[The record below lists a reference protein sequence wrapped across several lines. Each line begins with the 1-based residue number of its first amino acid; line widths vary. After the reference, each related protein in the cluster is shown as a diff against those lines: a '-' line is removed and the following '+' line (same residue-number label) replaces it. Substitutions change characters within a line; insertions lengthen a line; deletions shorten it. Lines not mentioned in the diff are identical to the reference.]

1 MKNIIV
7 VLFVLMLE
15 YLVILCTLIVCF
27 IREVYTGDIVI
38 ESKKNLID
46 WILSIIFWPITLIIG
61 VVLENCKKE
70 R

>member
-27 IREVYTGDIVI
+27 IRSVYTGEIVI
-38 ESKKNLID
+38 ENKKNLID

-61 VVLENCKKE
+61 AVLENQRKE
-70 R
+70 G